1 MDRCFYCKGTME
13 NSYTSYMADLDG
25 HYVIIK
31 NVPCHKC
38 KQCGEVSYSGET
50 VARIEEIIED
60 YPHDYPFPSCLIF
73 GCTVK
78 NRVLHIVVGIGDSK
92 LWLITA
98 YEPDKEEW
106 SKDCRTR
113 RER

>member
-1 MDRCFYCKGTME
+1 MTIEQIRSLC
-13 NSYTSYMADLDG
+13 SDG
-25 HYVIIK
+25 NIEVTGHMLKRLEQRHISFTEVKEVIM
-31 NVPCHKC
+31 
-38 KQCGEVSYSGET
+38 QG
-50 VARIEEIIED
+50 EIIED